1 MASIKALEATI
12 QRLEMQVAVEKEKS
26 TNLQQYMNRASS
38 ETQEIIAKFRK
49 FCTVILE
56 KSITSGDISSG
67 EISSLSLDELLEAAK
82 ASYHKENMKTQEI
95 YKRFASKLE
104 EKNQQLYSNQLLISQ
119 LQTKLAR
126 CTDYSNLDNPQQDP
140 SAAKAAV
147 SMQTETAQTPVQQA
161 AVPSS
166 DLNTVVE
173 QGVDD
178 IVVQRESVDDQVSTY
193 QKEANKAAEKPA
205 RQYSNNLY
213 GGHDL
218 NKIEAGLTDLEWYI
232 IEFVG
237 TTGISEKPIILD
249 NLMAKFRE
257 IASNTK
263 IRKALKSLSDK
274 QVLIEYKVQTGFRWF
289 NLDELSVDGELL
301 FKGRFGKDAVESEM
315 SKIRRAHDNID
326 HGYGIKDTAKLLS
339 EKLGYSSVT
348 IDRKANFIKID
359 ETHSSIPD
367 IIAVKDG
374 KTYYFEYE
382 CANQTPQNFDD
393 KCHKLSMIT
402 DHLYYICPN
411 AEACNKLE
419 RQIKHWIETEGG
431 REKLLKANISVSL
444 TTTTALGREVWV
456 TVFDMESDEPKR
468 TNELYEATETTE
480 IIGDTNEKISEEE
493 NNNG

>member
-26 TNLQQYMNRASS
+26 SNLQQYMNRASS
-38 ETQEIIAKFRK
+38 ETQDIIAKFRK

-56 KSITSGDISSG
+56 KSITSGDITSG

-82 ASYHKENMKTQEI
+82 GSYHKEEVKTQEI

-104 EKNQQLYSNQLLISQ
+104 EKNQQLYANKLLISQ

-147 SMQTETAQTPVQQA
+147 TIQTETAQTPVQQA
-161 AVPSS
+161 TVPSPA
-166 DLNTVVE
+166 LNTVVE
-173 QGVDD
+173 QEVDD
-178 IVVQRESVDDQVSTY
+178 IVVQKESVDDQVSTY

-249 NLMAKFRE
+249 NLMAKFGE

-348 IDRKANFIKID
+348 IDRQANFIKLD

-374 KTYYFEYE
+374 KTFYFEYE
-382 CANQTPQNFDD
+382 CANHHSNDFDD

-402 DHLYYICPN
+402 DSLYFICPN
-411 AEACNKLE
+411 NEACAKLE
-419 RQIKHWIETEGG
+419 KQIKHWIETEGG
-431 REKLLKANISVSL
+431 REKLLKANITVSL
-444 TTTTALGREVWV
+444 TTTTALGREVWI
-456 TVFDMESDEPKR
+456 TIFDMESDEPKR
-468 TNELYEATETTE
+468 TNELYE
-480 IIGDTNEKISEEE
+480 TNETIEVAEDASDNAKEE
-493 NNNG
+493 NNG

>member
-26 TNLQQYMNRASS
+26 SNLQQYMNRASG
-38 ETQEIIAKFRK
+38 ETQDMIAKFRK
-49 FCTVILE
+49 FCTFILE
-56 KSITSGDISSG
+56 KSIASGDITSS

-82 ASYHKENMKTQEI
+82 TSYHKEGIKTQEI
-95 YKRFASKLE
+95 YNRFASKLE
-104 EKNQQLYSNQLLISQ
+104 EKNQQLYANQLLISQ
-119 LQTKLAR
+119 LQTKLSR
-126 CTDYSNLDNPQQDP
+126 CTDYSNLDNPQQEP
-140 SAAKAAV
+140 SSATAAV
-147 SMQTETAQTPVQQA
+147 SMQTETAQTPTQQA
-161 AVPSS
+161 VVPAPE
-166 DLNTVVE
+166 LNTVVE
-173 QGVDD
+173 NEVED
-178 IVVQRESVDDQVSTY
+178 IVIQRESINDQVSTY
-193 QKEANKAAEKPA
+193 QKKANKAAEKPA

-249 NLMAKFRE
+249 NLMSKFGE

-289 NLDELSVDGELL
+289 NLDELSVDGEIL

-348 IDRKANFIKID
+348 IDRQANLIKLD

-374 KTYYFEYE
+374 KTFYFEYE
-382 CANQTPQNFDD
+382 CANHHSNDFDD

-402 DHLYYICPN
+402 DSLYFICPN
-411 AEACNKLE
+411 NEACAKLE
-419 RQIKHWIETEGG
+419 KQIKHWIETEGG
-431 REKLLKANISVSL
+431 REKLLKANVTVSL
-444 TTTTALGREVWV
+444 TTTTALGRDVWV
-456 TVFDMESDEPKR
+456 TVFNMESDEPKR
-468 TNELYEATETTE
+468 TNELYETTETIEVTE
-480 IIGDTNEKISEEE
+480 DTNDNIKEE
-493 NNNG
+493 NNG